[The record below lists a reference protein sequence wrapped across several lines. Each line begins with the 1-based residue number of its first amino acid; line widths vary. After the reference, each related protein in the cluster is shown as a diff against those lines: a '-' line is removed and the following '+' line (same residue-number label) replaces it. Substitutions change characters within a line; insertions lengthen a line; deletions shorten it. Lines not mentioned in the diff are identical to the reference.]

1 MKTQGFTDSQ
11 EGGSVH
17 LKWTIPEWLAVL
29 KGVQDRADG
38 TLARYRHAV
47 RRMLDDLGDPRRIT
61 PGDLNHHLLRLVAS
75 GARPATIAG
84 AIAALRSYFDY
95 LCIIGHLSSNPA
107 RRIRGP
113 RIRQAEAPHLTVGE
127 TRRLIYPPES
137 SADPLEARADVLV
150 AVSYVLGLRASEPG
164 TLLLDDLEWDG
175 EYYSVL
181 VRDGKW
187 SSCDV
192 RLWIYDREVTRRLGA
207 WLTVRDE
214 LGGPAL
220 FPTLS
225 GGSPCSKTAERDFAS
240 CLRRRGIRPRG
251 RELSFHVLRHS
262 LGTHLT
268 GRGISLAVVAGLLR
282 HADPKTTAR
291 YIHTRRDDHERL
303 WRTHH
308 PLERPRDVV
317 DMSRVARVLHHDLDA
332 VLRPT
337 AAS

>member
-1 MKTQGFTDSQ
+1 MLQGRI
-11 EGGSVH
+11 VH
-17 LKWTIPEWLAVL
+17 KKWTIPEWLASL

-38 TLARYRHAV
+38 TISRYRHAV
-47 RRMLDDLGDPRRIT
+47 WRMLDDLGDPAEIT
-61 PGDLNHHLLRLVAS
+61 PGDLNSHLLRLVAS
-75 GARPATIAG
+75 GARTSTISG
-84 AIAALRSYFDY
+84 ALAAFRSYFDY
-95 LCIIGHLSSNPA
+95 LCITGHVSANPA

-127 TRRLIYPPES
+127 TKRLIYPPETS
-137 SADPLEARADVLV
+137 DPLESRADVLV

-164 TLLLDDLEWDG
+164 TLLLQDLEWDG
-175 EYYSVL
+175 DYFSVL

-192 RLWIYDREVTRRLGA
+192 RLWIYDREVSRRLGA

-220 FPTLS
+220 FPTRW
-225 GGSPCSKTAERDFAS
+225 GGSPSSKTVDRDFAS

-251 RELSFHVLRHS
+251 RDLSFHVLRHS

-268 GRGISLAVVAGLLR
+268 GRGISLAVVAELMR

-317 DMSRVARVLHHDLDA
+317 DMSRVARVLHADLN
-332 VLRPT
+332 
-337 AAS
+337 AALGR